1 MIKLL
6 KKDTKPRMLLCR
18 ILKFTML
25 FTLIASLN
33 LVSFAYDPIGDA
45 IEDALE
51 DAGGNVIENPT
62 ENPTDNP
69 EGGSDGEQT
78 GDSSEDFSVSGV
90 VNNLNKGDGVY
101 AIIKEIMGIMSILGF
116 AIAMFKLI
124 QIGIQFILGAGRA
137 KSDAKAALMPWL
149 VGAIVCIMFGTIGP
163 WVMNLIMG
171 SGSSGIFDI

>member
-6 KKDTKPRMLLCR
+6 KKDTKPRMLLHR

-33 LVSFAYDPIGDA
+33 LVSFAYDPIGNA
-45 IEDALE
+45 IEDV
-51 DAGGNVIENPT
+51 GGNVIENPT
-62 ENPTDNP
+62 ENFTENL
-69 EGGSDGEQT
+69 EGGSDGKQT
-78 GDSSEDFSVSGV
+78 EDFSVSGV
-90 VNNLNKGDGVY
+90 VNNLNEGDGVY
-101 AIIKEIMGIMSILGF
+101 AIIREIMGIMSILGF